1 MTEHAGAK
9 RSDDLKETLARSEVH
24 EQWWTDYLQDQN
36 DSFYSLAVDRI
47 VELLNAPDGATIL
60 DAGCGVGDF
69 SIKLARHGFN
79 VSAIDFSPHALEE
92 AGVRVQKSA
101 LSDKINLRQDNL
113 LDLQIPDNQFDYVF
127 CWGVLMHI
135 HDVET
140 AIAQLCRVAK
150 PGATIVIS
158 EGNMYSLESMLMRW
172 TKKLLGRQR
181 ERLVWTPAGLEFWS
195 ETPAGDLL
203 TRQASIKGIS
213 DLFAANGAQLEKRLA
228 GEFSELYCRT
238 SSAGMRSFIHGLNRF
253 WFRYL
258 GFARPAFGNLLFF
271 QKTGS

>member
-1 MTEHAGAK
+1 MTDHAGAK

-24 EQWWTDYLQDQN
+24 EQWWTDYLQEEN
-36 DSFYSLAVDRI
+36 DGFYGLAVDKI
-47 VELLNAPDGATIL
+47 VALLEPAEGASIL

-92 AGVRVQKSA
+92 AGVRVKKSG
-101 LSDKINLRQDNL
+101 LSDKISLRQDNL

-140 AIAQLCRVAK
+140 AIAQLCRVVK
-150 PGATIVIS
+150 PGGTIVIS
-158 EGNMYSLESMLMRW
+158 EGNMYSLESVLMRW
-172 TKKLLGRQR
+172 VKKLLGRQR
-181 ERLVWTPAGLEFWS
+181 ERLVWTDAGLEFWS

-203 TRQASIKGIS
+203 TRQANIKGIRK
-213 DLFAANGAQLEKRLA
+213 LFAANGAHLNKRFA

-238 SSAGMRSFIHGLNRF
+238 SSARLRGLVHWLNRF

-271 QKTGS
+271 KKTAG